1 MPDEASNRRA
11 KDADRRLF
19 LEKAGR
25 FAAVT
30 PPVVALMLSA
40 SGKAR
45 ALGVASGGTTTT
57 TKTETTTTV
66 ATTSSLSELSDIRL
80 KRDIVEVD
88 RLDNGVG
95 LYRYRYQW
103 SDQTYVGVM
112 AQEVAQVVPDAV
124 MQGGDG
130 YLRVDYG
137 RLGLRLMTWDEWV
150 ASSLAMVLPVHSGQR
165 KLM

>member
-1 MPDEASNRRA
+1 MSDEAANRTA

-45 ALGVASGGTTTT
+45 ATGTTSGATTKTTTT
-57 TKTETTTTV
+57 TTIEP
-66 ATTSSLSELSDIRL
+66 SDIRL

-150 ASSLAMVLPVHSGQR
+150 ASRA
-165 KLM
+165 